1 MGRRKRQEDTV
12 SSDNTAP
19 DRYLETGQ
27 ICGNLLESDYMP
39 DYFSSLKG
47 ANLRALDSFQCHLLA
62 DREPV
67 AFPHPAPWKRHNKQ
81 DYTRAFATWML
92 LLEQG
97 INLLMYGAGS
107 KMSLVTAFV
116 EEIRREKGWG
126 VVRAQGGMAVCS
138 LRKILEGLMEAFGVS
153 SAAVP
158 GHKDPQFL
166 VEHLLSSLE
175 DRRNS
180 GCPPCL
186 LVIDNI
192 DGPALLK
199 PEVQSML
206 SKLAASRAILLLA
219 TVDSPHISLLWTLS
233 AVEAFNFLYAECPT
247 YEEYYG
253 ELAQAKEPLELFP
266 KGAKS
271 NEIRGIRLILNSM
284 TSTHKAI
291 LQLLAHTLQSQSLSG
306 IPLKQFFSQCK
317 QDTLVS
323 SEKQL
328 KEYLIEAKDHELID
342 QRKDRK
348 GQVTLS
354 FRLPDEVVRL
364 IATGKI
370 YT

>member
-1 MGRRKRQEDTV
+1 MGRRKKQEDSV
-12 SSDNTAP
+12 SSEVTAP
-19 DRYLETGQ
+19 DKYLETGQ
-27 ICGNLLESDYMP
+27 ICGNVLETNWMP
-39 DYFSSLKG
+39 DYFSALKG
-47 ANLRALDSFQCHLLA
+47 ANLRGLDSFQSQLQA
-62 DREPV
+62 DREQM

-81 DYTRAFATWML
+81 DYKRAFPTWML

-107 KMSLVTAFV
+107 KMKLVSAFV

-153 SAAVP
+153 SASIP

-175 DRRNS
+175 DRRSS
-180 GCPPCL
+180 GLPPSL
-186 LVIDNI
+186 LVIDNL

-199 PEVQSML
+199 PEVQAML
-206 SKLAASRAILLLA
+206 SKLAASKSIMLLA
-219 TVDSPHISLLWTLS
+219 TVDNPHLSLLWTLS
-233 AVEAFNFLYAECPT
+233 AVEGFNFLYAECPT

-253 ELAQAKEPLELFP
+253 ELAQAKEPLEVFP

-271 NEIRGIRLILNSM
+271 NEIRGIKLILNSM
-284 TSTHKAI
+284 TTTHKAI
-291 LQLLAHTLQSQSLSG
+291 LQLLAHTLLSQSLSG
-306 IPLKQFFSQCK
+306 IPLKLFFSQCK
-317 QDTLVS
+317 QDMLVS

-364 IATGKI
+364 ISSGKI
-370 YT
+370 YA